1 MFKREAIEL
10 LKDYFGFSTKEAEEY
25 YNKASQCGEI
35 DDIVKEI
42 KAYKKFKPHKV
53 FITIKAENKPI

>member
-10 LKDYFGFSTKEAEEY
+10 LKDYFGFTTKEAEDY

-42 KAYKKFKPHKV
+42 KSYKKIQVTESFY
-53 FITIKAENKPI
+53 ND

>member
-1 MFKREAIEL
+1 MEVNKMFKREAIEL
-10 LKDYFGFSTKEAEEY
+10 LKDYFGFTTKEAEEY

-42 KAYKKFKPHKV
+42 KAYKRIQATESFY
-53 FITIKAENKPI
+53 ND

>member
-10 LKDYFGFSTKEAEEY
+10 LKDYFGFTTKEAEDY

-42 KAYKKFKPHKV
+42 KAYKKIQVTESFY
-53 FITIKAENKPI
+53 ND